1 MTRNTEDSIASKDEN
16 SVAYAIRWNS
26 IDWKKAKAVVSRL
39 QYRISKAA
47 MEGKHAL
54 VARLQHL
61 LTNSFS
67 AKALAVKQVTSTKG
81 KRTPGVDNVIWVGAA
96 SKMRAVDALTGK
108 GYRAQPLKRIHIPK
122 SNGKMRPLSIPTMHD
137 RAVQALYNMALDP
150 VQEASADPNSYGFRK
165 GRGAKDACFQLR
177 CDLNQKTSSQW
188 VLEGDIKGCFDTIS
202 HEWLLDNVCM
212 DKNVLRQF
220 LKAGYYYEKKLFDTE
235 RGTPQGGVISPTL
248 ANITLNGME
257 RLIKEHYPRT
267 KGINF
272 VRYADDFVV
281 TCPDKDTAGRIKHML
296 TDFLAERGLILSEE
310 KTLITH
316 ISEGFDFLSW
326 TFRKFKGVLIV
337 KPSKKSFERVK
348 NAIRDV
354 VLTHGKA
361 QSQSVIIKKLNPVL
375 RGWANYHRNVNSKRT
390 FSALGNYV
398 FNTLWRWAS
407 RKHSNKHLMKVL
419 RKYWKPVGTRKWTFT
434 DGKLVLFRIESTKIV
449 RHWKCRSDRNPY
461 IHLAYFQERYDQ
473 RSHPKRV

>member
-47 MEGKHAL
+47 MEGKHTL

-188 VLEGDIKGCFDTIS
+188 VLEGDIKGCFDNIS

-281 TCPDKDTAGRIKHML
+281 TCPDKDTAGRIKQIL

-316 ISEGFDFLSW
+316 ISEGFDFLGW

-354 VLTHGKA
+354 VLTYGKA
-361 QSQSVIIKKLNPVL
+361 QSQSVIITKLNSVL
-375 RGWANYHRNVNSKRT
+375 RGWANYHQNVNSKRT

-398 FNTLWRWAS
+398 FNILWRWAS

-449 RHWKCRSDRNPY
+449 RHWKCRSDKNPY
-461 IHLAYFQERYDQ
+461 IHLAYFQERYDP

>member
-47 MEGKHAL
+47 MEGKHTL

-96 SKMRAVDALTGK
+96 SKMRAVDALAGK

-137 RAVQALYNMALDP
+137 RAIQALYNMALDP
-150 VQEASADPNSYGFRK
+150 VQEANADPNSYGFRK

-177 CDLNQKTSSQW
+177 CDLNQKMSSQW
-188 VLEGDIKGCFDTIS
+188 VLEGDIKGCFDNIS

-281 TCPDKDTAGRIKHML
+281 TCPDKDTAGRIKQIL

-316 ISEGFDFLSW
+316 ISEGFDFLGL

-354 VLTHGKA
+354 VLTYGKA
-361 QSQSVIIKKLNPVL
+361 QSQSVIITKLNSVL

-398 FNTLWRWAS
+398 FNILWRWAS

-449 RHWKCRSDRNPY
+449 RHWKCRSDKNPY
-461 IHLAYFQERYDQ
+461 IHLAYFQERYDP

>member
-1 MTRNTEDSIASKDEN
+1 
-16 SVAYAIRWNS
+16 
-26 IDWKKAKAVVSRL
+26 
-39 QYRISKAA
+39 
-47 MEGKHAL
+47 
-54 VARLQHL
+54 
-61 LTNSFS
+61 
-67 AKALAVKQVTSTKG
+67 
-81 KRTPGVDNVIWVGAA
+81 
-96 SKMRAVDALTGK
+96 
-108 GYRAQPLKRIHIPK
+108 
-122 SNGKMRPLSIPTMHD
+122 
-137 RAVQALYNMALDP
+137 
-150 VQEASADPNSYGFRK
+150 
-165 GRGAKDACFQLR
+165 
-177 CDLNQKTSSQW
+177 
-188 VLEGDIKGCFDTIS
+188 
-202 HEWLLDNVCM
+202 
-212 DKNVLRQF
+212 
-220 LKAGYYYEKKLFDTE
+220 
-235 RGTPQGGVISPTL
+235 
-248 ANITLNGME
+248 
-257 RLIKEHYPRT
+257 
-267 KGINF
+267 
-272 VRYADDFVV
+272 
-281 TCPDKDTAGRIKHML
+281 ML

-449 RHWKCRSDRNPY
+449 RHWKCRSDKNPY
-461 IHLAYFQERYDQ
+461 IHLAYFQERYDPK
-473 RSHPKRV
+473 SHPKRV

>member
-188 VLEGDIKGCFDTIS
+188 VLEGDIKGCFDNIS

-257 RLIKEHYPRT
+257 RLIKEQYPRT

-316 ISEGFDFLSW
+316 ISEGFDFLGW

-361 QSQSVIIKKLNPVL
+361 QSQSVIITKLNSVL

-390 FSALGNYV
+390 FPALGNYV

-407 RKHSNKHLMKVL
+407 RKHFNKHLMKVL

-449 RHWKCRSDRNPY
+449 RHWKCRSDKNPY
-461 IHLAYFQERYDQ
+461 IDLAYFQERYDP

>member
-47 MEGKHAL
+47 MEGKHTL

-137 RAVQALYNMALDP
+137 RAIQALYNMALDP
-150 VQEASADPNSYGFRK
+150 VQEANADPNSYGFRK
-165 GRGAKDACFQLR
+165 GRGEKDACFQLR

-188 VLEGDIKGCFDTIS
+188 VLEGDIKGCFDNIS

-281 TCPDKDTAGRIKHML
+281 TCPDKDTAGRIKQIL

-316 ISEGFDFLSW
+316 ISEGFDFLGW

-354 VLTHGKA
+354 VLTYGKA
-361 QSQSVIIKKLNPVL
+361 QSQSVIITKLNSVL

-398 FNTLWRWAS
+398 FNILWRWAS

-449 RHWKCRSDRNPY
+449 RHWKCRSDKNPY
-461 IHLAYFQERYDQ
+461 IHLAYFQERYDP

>member
-188 VLEGDIKGCFDTIS
+188 VLEGDIKGCFDNIS

-326 TFRKFKGVLIV
+326 TFRKFKGVL
-337 KPSKKSFERVK
+337 
-348 NAIRDV
+348 
-354 VLTHGKA
+354 
-361 QSQSVIIKKLNPVL
+361 
-375 RGWANYHRNVNSKRT
+375 
-390 FSALGNYV
+390 
-398 FNTLWRWAS
+398 
-407 RKHSNKHLMKVL
+407 
-419 RKYWKPVGTRKWTFT
+419 
-434 DGKLVLFRIESTKIV
+434 
-449 RHWKCRSDRNPY
+449 
-461 IHLAYFQERYDQ
+461 
-473 RSHPKRV
+473 